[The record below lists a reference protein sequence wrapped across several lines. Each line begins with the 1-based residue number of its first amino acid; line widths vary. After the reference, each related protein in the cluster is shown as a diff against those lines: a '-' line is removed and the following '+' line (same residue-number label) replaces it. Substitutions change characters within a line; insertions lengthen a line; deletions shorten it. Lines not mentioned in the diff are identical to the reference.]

1 MSFSP
6 TIIGV
11 DESGKGDFFGPLVI
25 AAFSAGDDQVK
36 KLIEAGIKDG
46 KKLTNNRIQLLDEYL
61 RQNFPFA
68 VVVYMPE
75 DYNRIYE
82 KIKNLNKFL
91 AEGHASAIADILQQG
106 SADKVVS
113 DKFGKTELLELA
125 LAKRKIDIDLD
136 QIVRGEAI
144 TQVAA
149 ASIIARAE
157 YLNQMKRLSDD
168 IGFELPR
175 GAAAQVDTAGQ
186 KLVEIAGVEILKKVA
201 KLHFKNYLRVMNPR
215 FI

>member
-6 TIIGV
+6 TVIGV

-25 AAFSAGDDQVK
+25 AAFSASDEQVK
-36 KLIEAGIKDG
+36 TLVDAGIKDG
-46 KKLTNNRIQLLDEYL
+46 KKLSNNRIQLLDEYL
-61 RQNFPFA
+61 RRNFAYA

-75 DYNRIYE
+75 EYNQLYE
-82 KIKNLNKFL
+82 KIRNLNKFL
-91 AEGHASAIADILQQG
+91 AEGHARSIAEILERTG
-106 SADKVVS
+106 ADKVVS
-113 DKFGKTELLELA
+113 DKFGKTELLESA
-125 LAKRKIDIDLD
+125 LAKRKIDIELD

-157 YLNQMKRLSDD
+157 YLNRMKQLSDD
-168 IGFELPR
+168 IGFDLPR
-175 GAAAQVDTAGQ
+175 GAAPLVDEAGQ
-186 KLVEIAGVEILKKVA
+186 KLVEIAGVDILKKVA
-201 KLHFKNYLRVMNPR
+201 KLHFKNYQRVLNPR